1 MKAFVIRYLPL
12 LILGGIWEALPQLG
26 LVDRAQLPPPS
37 EVAVAWLELL
47 YSGDLA
53 ANGLSSLVV
62 LVQALLLSVSVG
74 ILLGVSMARFSLAQD
89 MFEPVLKALYPVPKS
104 ALIPIM
110 IIWFGLGA
118 TSKVASVFLGCLL
131 PIVTSTFYGAR
142 GVEQTLIW
150 SSQSVGAR
158 PVAVIRDVII
168 PAAMPD
174 ILAGIRNAIAIG
186 FILLISAELLI
197 GQVGIGYLISF
208 LGEAGLYPGMFAA
221 ILTVSAAGFLAD
233 RAFVL
238 VMRRALAWR
247 Q

>member
-1 MKAFVIRYLPL
+1 MKAGGIRYLPL
-12 LILGGIWEALPQLG
+12 LILGIIWEALPRLS

-37 EVAVAWLELL
+37 DVAVAWLELL
-47 YSGDLA
+47 RSGDLVL
-53 ANGLSSLVV
+53 NGMSSLLV
-62 LVQALLLSVSVG
+62 LVQALLLAISVG
-74 ILLGVSMARFSLAQD
+74 ILLGATMARFSVVDDIFGPL
-89 MFEPVLKALYPVPKS
+89 LKALYPVPKS

-118 TSKVASVFLGCLL
+118 TSKIASVFFGCLL
-131 PIVTSTFYGAR
+131 PIVTSTYYGAK

-158 PVAVIRDVII
+158 PASVMWDVVI
-168 PAAMPD
+168 PAAMPE

-186 FILLISAELLI
+186 FILLVSAELLI

-208 LGEAGLYPGMFAA
+208 LGEGGLYAGMFAA
-221 ILTVSAAGFLAD
+221 ILTISAAGFLTD

-238 VMRRALAWR
+238 IMRRTLIWR

>member
-1 MKAFVIRYLPL
+1 
-12 LILGGIWEALPQLG
+12 
-26 LVDRAQLPPPS
+26 
-37 EVAVAWLELL
+37 
-47 YSGDLA
+47 
-53 ANGLSSLVV
+53 
-62 LVQALLLSVSVG
+62 VQALLLSVSVG

>member
-26 LVDRAQLPPPS
+26 LVDRAQLPPPN

-89 MFEPVLKALYPVPKS
+89 IFEPVLKALYPVPKS

>member
-89 MFEPVLKALYPVPKS
+89 IFEPVLKALYPVPKS